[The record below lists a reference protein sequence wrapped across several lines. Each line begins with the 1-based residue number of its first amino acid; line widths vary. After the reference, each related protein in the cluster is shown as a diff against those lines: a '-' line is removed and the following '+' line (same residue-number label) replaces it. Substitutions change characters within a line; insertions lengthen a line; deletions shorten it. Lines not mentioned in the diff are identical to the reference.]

1 MNKNQV
7 VFVTTDFVC
16 HEYENDAH
24 DTVITCY
31 ARENN
36 RFRKISSGSEDTL
49 SDECAIALDEL
60 IQDIGD
66 PAFEMWDVP
75 VYIDSDTTVTELE
88 TWYIRQIIARSNRDM
103 TVPVQMERLYKS
115 GRSYLLV
122 SNEADEGWNYAFYAL
137 DDERILRLK
146 DGGYIAGRITD
157 PIDEIAHTAARRL
170 QLVDALE
177 KADISKDQLFEWIVE
192 KEDMEYR
199 GVKVFLSPELKADGI
214 DAIPSE
220 TIDELKKMIDDCL
233 LKALLLTHSPEQ
245 GYQMNFVDAAE
256 LDNKAHKEVPL
267 PDGTVGILYFDPSV
281 TAEPVNEYDDDWAR
295 ELWLQDIHIRIRDG
309 KHVLES
315 E

>member
-1 MNKNQV
+1 MNKNQAI
-7 VFVTTDFVC
+7 FVTTDFVC

-24 DTVITCY
+24 ESIIACY

-36 RFRKISSGSEDTL
+36 SFREISSGPVDTL
-49 SDECAIALDEL
+49 SNECAVALTEL

-75 VYIDSDTTVTELE
+75 VYIDSDTAVTELE
-88 TWYIRQIIARSNRDM
+88 TWYIRQIIAKSIRDM
-103 TVPVQMERLYKS
+103 TVPVQMERLYMS

-137 DDERILRLK
+137 DDENILCLK

-170 QLVDALE
+170 QLFDALE
-177 KADISKDQLFEWIVE
+177 KADISKDQLFEWVVE

-214 DAIPSE
+214 DAILSE
-220 TIDELKKMIDDCL
+220 TIDELKKMIDNRL
-233 LKALLLTHSPEQ
+233 LKALLLTYSPEQ

-256 LDNKAHKEVPL
+256 LDDKAHKEVPL
-267 PDGTVGILYFDPSV
+267 PDATVGILFFDPSV
-281 TAEPVNEYDDDWAR
+281 TDETISEYDDDWAR
-295 ELWLQDIHIRIRDG
+295 DLWLQDIHIRIRDG